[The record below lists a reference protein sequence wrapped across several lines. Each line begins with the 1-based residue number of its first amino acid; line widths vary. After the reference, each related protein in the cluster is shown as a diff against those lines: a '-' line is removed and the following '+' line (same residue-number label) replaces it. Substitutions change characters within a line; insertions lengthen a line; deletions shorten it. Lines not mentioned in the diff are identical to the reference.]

1 MPWCPHP
8 TFSALSHICNHWC
21 ILMRNATSWFA
32 REMVSTSHPPMMLS
46 CVKRNILPLLLRFQ
60 TQKETRISYPSNNS
74 RHLPYS
80 IPDAIGIKHKTNS
93 SHPSVARFS
102 LLQNCNHY
110 KKSSQPATVIEHS
123 LSSRNTWERFP
134 SHNET
139 KACSDPKSLSVL
151 FTSTFWWL
159 FDDMVRWFFVTFAQ
173 FWRRGNVATDGCWS
187 DCASLTC
194 CSLYLVKVCGFCQEN
209 GKAGV

>member
-1 MPWCPHP
+1 MMSSPDLLSSLPHLQP
-8 TFSALSHICNHWC
+8 LMHPNEVCIKLIRSVNGVHI
-21 ILMRNATSWFA
+21 TSSYDAF
-32 REMVSTSHPPMMLS
+32 MCKKKHS
-46 CVKRNILPLLLRFQ
+46 PLLLRFQ

-110 KKSSQPATVIEHS
+110 KKSSQPSTVIEHS

-139 KACSDPKSLSVL
+139 KARSDPKSLCVL
-151 FTSTFWWL
+151 FTSTFLWP
-159 FDDMVRWFFVTFAQ
+159 FDDSERVR
-173 FWRRGNVATDGCWS
+173 
-187 DCASLTC
+187 
-194 CSLYLVKVCGFCQEN
+194 
-209 GKAGV
+209 

>member
-1 MPWCPHP
+1 
-8 TFSALSHICNHWC
+8 
-21 ILMRNATSWFA
+21 
-32 REMVSTSHPPMMLS
+32 MMLS
-46 CVKRNILPLLLRFQ
+46 FPKRNILPLLLRFQ

-110 KKSSQPATVIEHS
+110 KKSSQPSTVIEHS

-139 KACSDPKSLSVL
+139 KARSDPKSLSVL

-159 FDDMVRWFFVTFAQ
+159 FDDSGWVQWFFVTFAQ
-173 FWRRGNVATDGCWS
+173 FWRRGNLATDGCWC
-187 DCASLTC
+187 DCASSIGC
-194 CSLYLVKVCGFCQEN
+194 WLYFLIAFGESVWAVGNVGTPSKLSVCLACTYNMPYSFSR
-209 GKAGV
+209 